1 MAEQQ
6 MIGRDVRQDVQ
17 AEAPRVVEPDD
28 QHVIR
33 LILGFQ
39 NRRQGA
45 SRGFRHIDRLGTL
58 GLTVEQRVQVGHEV
72 VEPIFRKAVAQVAFF
87 QRFDRAPRAADAVQ
101 TVFRQQR
108 LRVWQ
113 KRQNVLDTHCAGDH
127 LSHTLIVPP
136 RTHIVTRPTRIFV
149 GILVPVF
156 TLLLG
161 WQLGNRYAMV
171 QYAEAQ
177 QRLEEM
183 LIGRSQSGAVVV
195 NPKED
200 VNIELLWTTWR
211 LLLANYLRPEE
222 MDPQKMVEGAV
233 AGMVSAVGDPYTLF
247 MTARESDEFVNGLD
261 GNLEGIGAELTA
273 DDGMVRIVRLIP
285 GSPAERAGLLPEDLI
300 MKVADENVPGLPLQD
315 VIGRIRGPQGTPVRL
330 EVARSRDGDIDTLQF
345 TIVRDTIHIPSAT
358 YETKAGTGGSVGLLT
373 VSQFGTETTAEIR
386 ELLTAADLS
395 AVDGLVIDLRYNGGG
410 YLDGAIDVAS
420 MFLREGRVVT
430 VAGRSSRDHHDATGS
445 PLFPDIPLV
454 ILQNEGSASASEIVA
469 GALQDHGRAVI
480 VGTQSFGKG
489 TVQEVIDLPGGTS
502 LRVTTATW
510 LTPDGTD
517 LGKHGVTPDIVVD
530 RTVEDLEA
538 DRDPQLDAALKA
550 LLQ

>member
-1 MAEQQ
+1 M
-6 MIGRDVRQDVQ
+6 
-17 AEAPRVVEPDD
+17 
-28 QHVIR
+28 
-33 LILGFQ
+33 
-39 NRRQGA
+39 
-45 SRGFRHIDRLGTL
+45 
-58 GLTVEQRVQVGHEV
+58 
-72 VEPIFRKAVAQVAFF
+72 
-87 QRFDRAPRAADAVQ
+87 
-101 TVFRQQR
+101 
-108 LRVWQ
+108 
-113 KRQNVLDTHCAGDH
+113 
-127 LSHTLIVPP
+127 
-136 RTHIVTRPTRIFV
+136 TRPTRIFV

-183 LIGRSQSGAVVV
+183 LIGRSQSGSVVV

-300 MKVADENVPGLPLQD
+300 VNVGGEDVAGLPLQD
-315 VIGRIRGPQGTPVRL
+315 VIGRIRGPRGTSVLL
-330 EVARSRDGDIDTLQF
+330 EVARSRDGGIDTLPF

-386 ELLTAADLS
+386 ELLTTADLS
-395 AVDGLVIDLRYNGGG
+395 AVNGLVIDLRYNGGG

-538 DRDPQLDAALKA
+538 DRDPQLDAAMRE
-550 LLQ
+550 LLE